1 MRNLIHLCLIMS
13 LGALLSGCATQQ
25 APISQEAAQRIQR
38 LAVVSVAAQV
48 FTRKYTGMTVFGNE
62 KDEKDISAWQ
72 IDAQYEAQITSEV
85 ERIRGVRV
93 VQAPYQVA
101 DFMPV
106 NNMPGVYL
114 TGMYEGANWQ
124 AIESATKAH
133 CAKHALDAV
142 LLVAQTS
149 VPDFFTGSN
158 QTLSGAGFYVRG
170 PIRGASVMHLSSRIG
185 LLDCASGKP
194 LAVRLLARSHHS
206 RSRGGLFS
214 LPYREISENLS
225 RMPIASWTPEI
236 EQQITANL
244 IELPVQSW
252 GPSIQSLF
260 RP

>member
-1 MRNLIHLCLIMS
+1 MFDHVAGRIAVRLRHTA
-13 LGALLSGCATQQ
+13 GADFPGGGTAHP
-25 APISQEAAQRIQR
+25 APRCR
-38 LAVVSVAAQV
+38 LRHGAGFYAQV
-48 FTRKYTGMTVFGNE
+48 HGHDGVGNE

-72 IDAQYEAQITSEV
+72 IDAQYEAQIASEV

-106 NNMPGVYL
+106 NNMPGIYL

-170 PIRGASVMHLSSRIG
+170 PIRGVSVMHLTSRIG

-194 LAVRLLARSHHS
+194 LAVHLLARSHHS

-214 LPYREISENLS
+214 LPYREISEKLS

-236 EQQITANL
+236 EQQIKANL

-252 GPSIQSLF
+252 GPSIQSF
-260 RP
+260 FKP